1 VRIESAEVVVTSPG
15 RNFVTLRVRTADGV
29 VGLGDAT
36 LNGREL
42 AVAAYLSEH
51 VVPLLVG
58 REAHDIEDT
67 WQYLFR
73 GAYWRRGPVTM
84 TAIAAVDMALW
95 DIKGKVTGLPVYQL
109 LGGRSRR
116 GALAYGHASGSTVD
130 ALLTSIRNHLDEGFR
145 AIRVQAG
152 VPGLGKVYGVGAD
165 QAAGQRYDYEPA
177 GRTAVPVE
185 EEWDTRVYL
194 RHVPTVFAA
203 VREEFGPELPL
214 LHDAHHRL
222 SPTEAARLGRS
233 LEPFD
238 LVWLEDCTPADN
250 PEGLRRVRQQTT
262 VPLAIGEVLTS
273 VHDYRTLITEQLIDY
288 VRSSPAHAGGIT
300 GVRRLMDF
308 AAVYGIRS
316 GFHQPTDISP
326 VGMAAALHLDIA
338 LHNFGIQEYMPHN
351 AATLEVFR
359 TGYTFRD
366 GLLDPG
372 EAPGLGV
379 ELDDELAARYEY
391 TPAYL
396 PVNRLRDGTLHDW

>member
-1 VRIESAEVVVTSPG
+1 MRIETAEVLVTSPG
-15 RNFVTLRVRTADGV
+15 RNFVTLRVTTSDGV

-42 AVAAYLSEH
+42 AVASYLRDH
-51 VVPLLVG
+51 VAPLLVG
-58 REAHDIEDT
+58 RDAHAIEDT
-67 WQYLFR
+67 WQYLTR

-84 TAIAAVDMALW
+84 TAVAAVDMALW
-95 DIKGKVTGLPVYQL
+95 DIKGKVTGVPVYQL

-116 GALAYGHASGSTVD
+116 GALAYCHASGSTVD
-130 ALLTSIRNHLDEGFR
+130 TLLTSIRNHLELGFR
-145 AIRVQAG
+145 AVRVQTG
-152 VPGLGKVYGVGAD
+152 VPGLGKVYGVGTD
-165 QAAGQRYDYEPA
+165 QRAGERYDYEPA
-177 GRTAVPVE
+177 GRTARPVE
-185 EEWDTRVYL
+185 EEWDTAAYL
-194 RHVPTVFAA
+194 RHIPHVFERL
-203 VREEFGPELPL
+203 REELGPELPL

-222 SPTEAARLGRS
+222 SPNEAAQLGRS
-233 LEPFD
+233 LEPFG
-238 LVWLEDCTPADN
+238 LFWLEDCTPADN
-250 PEGLRRVRQQTT
+250 PELLRRVREQTT

-273 VHDYRTLITEQLIDY
+273 IHDYRTLITEQLIDY
-288 VRSSPAHAGGIT
+288 VRSSPAHTGGIT
-300 GVRRLMDF
+300 GVRRLMDL
-308 AAVYGIRS
+308 AGLYGIRS

-338 LHNFGIQEYMPHN
+338 LPNFGIQEYMQHN

-359 TGYTFRD
+359 TSYTFTD

-379 ELDDELAARYEY
+379 ELDDEVAARFEY